1 MKKLMTTLV
10 LLMTI
15 AISADAMSYSK
26 ARNQALFLTDKM
38 GYELDL
44 TDDQYNAVYEINLDY
59 MMCIGVQGDLFGTY
73 WIRRNNELEYVLS
86 PYQYERFL
94 ATEYFY
100 RPVSWI
106 SNAFHFIIYNKYER
120 NRFYRNAPMVYQTY
134 RGGNRLYHHSAYKGR
149 TYANEPN
156 RNVPN
161 RSNAAPVQPEMSKRQ
176 AVKGGRQETQ
186 RRESAQR
193 QGQNHQGPGGN
204 QQHNQNHSGNRR

>member
-1 MKKLMTTLV
+1 M

-15 AISADAMSYSK
+15 AITADAMSYSK

-38 GYELDL
+38 AYELDL

-59 MMCIGVQGDLFGTY
+59 MMCISVQGDLFGTY

-86 PYQYERFL
+86 PYQFERFL

-100 RPVSWI
+100 RPVNWI
-106 SNAFHFIIYNKYER
+106 SNAFHFIIYNKYAR
-120 NRFYRNAPMVYQTY
+120 NRYYRNAPMVYQTY

-149 TYANEPN
+149 TYTNEPN

-161 RSNAAPVQPEMSKRQ
+161 RSNAAPRQPEMSKRQ

-186 RRESAQR
+186 RRENAQR
-193 QGQNHQGPGGN
+193 QGQNNNRQQQGQGGN
-204 QQHNQNHSGNRR
+204 RQQQSNRSGGGRR